1 MDALT
6 AQIIIAFAFGV
17 TFVVA
22 LMVLAIKFPRPTP
35 FQYNVFRIV
44 LSLAAAG
51 AAAMIPG
58 FINIEVNPTT
68 GLLIRAGGALAV
80 FVIVFFFNPAQLA
93 IQSETDTHGNDSTV
107 SSIANPILQPVWD
120 GLDHNLQDAFALAA
134 TAARREGKDIVSTR
148 TLFAALRRLH
158 PDPLSAFFDQL
169 PADALPEPIADNIE
183 SDPSAINGIRSF
195 SGCVQD
201 SLTNLS
207 PRATPEN
214 KLASE
219 DVFIDIARHGNGA
232 SVRRLRTHGVDV
244 ERINEIVRQLGWRVT
259 ERA

>member
-1 MDALT
+1 METLT
-6 AQIIIAFAFGV
+6 AQIIIAFIFGV

-22 LMVLAIKFPRPTP
+22 LIVLAIKFPHPTP

-58 FINIEVNPTT
+58 FINIQVNPTT

-80 FVIVFFFNPAQLA
+80 FVVVFFFNPAQLA
-93 IQSETDTHGNDSTV
+93 IQTHTDTHRNDLNAAAI
-107 SSIANPILQPVWD
+107 SSPILQPVWD
-120 GLDHNLQDAFALAA
+120 RLDHDLQDAFALAA

-148 TLFAALRRLH
+148 TLFAALRRLQ
-158 PDPLSAFFDQL
+158 PDRLSAFFNQL
-169 PADALPEPIADNIE
+169 PTDSLPKPIADNIE
-183 SDPSAINGIRSF
+183 VEPSAISGIRLL

-201 SLTNLS
+201 SLSNLS
-207 PRATPEN
+207 PRVTHEK
-214 KLASE
+214 KLSSE
-219 DVFIDIARHGNGA
+219 DIFIDIARHGTGE
-232 SVRRLRTHGVDV
+232 SVKRLRTHGVDV
-244 ERINEIVRQLGWRVT
+244 ERINEIVRQLGWMVT